1 MHFMQNK
8 DPFDVANE
16 CVAFGVRRVSRLVT
30 NHYDHH
36 LAGAG
41 LRSTQ
46 FTILNALKALE
57 EVTVNELAEQLQTE
71 RTTLT
76 RNLKLLQDKGWVAK
90 LEGRDRRVR
99 NLKLTPS
106 GLEILDAATDAW
118 QTAQDILTGRIGNSR
133 YRRLMENLSLL
144 EESIS

>member
-1 MHFMQNK
+1 MQNK
-8 DPFDVANE
+8 DPFEVASE

-30 NHYDHH
+30 NHYDHY

-57 EVTVNELAEQLQTE
+57 EVTVNELAEQLQTD

-76 RNLKLLQDKGWVAK
+76 RNLKLLQDNGWVEK
-90 LEGRDRRVR
+90 MEGRDRRIR
-99 NLKLTPS
+99 NISLTTS

-133 YRRLMENLSLL
+133 YRRLMEDFSLL
-144 EESIS
+144 EDAIS